1 MYCHNITCL
10 CLVHV
15 CLQHI
20 FRESKQWESLLNLTP
35 KQVAE
40 ELTKVVRQKKSLYTV
55 YNIIGEQSDPS

>member
-1 MYCHNITCL
+1 M
-10 CLVHV
+10 HV